1 MTKFTNIF
9 GTVTA
14 ILAVISGIMST
25 VLGCT
30 QDAVTQITTCAVEWL
45 PPQYAVIASAIF
57 GGLSLISK
65 AMRPGGFLHSM
76 FGTTAVVVPSE
87 NKHSTAGTVTPAQVA
102 QP

>member
-14 ILAVISGIMST
+14 ILAVVSGIMAT

-30 QDAVTQITTCAVEWL
+30 TDAVTNVSVCAVEWL

-57 GGLSLISK
+57 GGLALISK

-76 FGTTAVVVPSE
+76 FGTTAVVVPASSP
-87 NKHSTAGTVTPAQVA
+87 KSTAGTVTPEQVA

>member
-14 ILAVISGIMST
+14 ILAVLSGIMST

-30 QDAVTQITTCAVEWL
+30 TDAVTSVTVCAVEWL

-76 FGTTAVVVPSE
+76 FGTTAVVVPASSS
-87 NKHSTAGTVTPAQVA
+87 KSGPGTVTPSQVA
-102 QP
+102 AP